1 MDEPVLYDKDSAME
15 SAISSFHKITL
26 QFVLLIVKKIYFQ
39 VLIYHTI
46 A

>member
-26 QFVLLIVKKIYFQ
+26 QFVLIVKKIYFQ
-39 VLIYHTI
+39 VLIYRTI